1 MSFGPTVFD
10 CDAVAFD
17 IAEFRKPFAEGSYK
31 WPIILARS
39 LVKEANGGSC
49 RLLRGCHE
57 RPRCRAAEQRDEV
70 AASAEQRDEFT
81 SFHCPGPPV
90 LPTGRIAHLRTA
102 GVCCIHPTL
111 GGTR

>member
-39 LVKEANGGSC
+39 LVKEANRGSC
-49 RLLRGCHE
+49 RLLRARRKRLHS
-57 RPRCRAAEQRDEV
+57 RRAAEQRDEL
-70 AASAEQRDEFT
+70 AAPDE
-81 SFHCPGPPV
+81 S
-90 LPTGRIAHLRTA
+90 
-102 GVCCIHPTL
+102 HPTPPAKMRPNHSTVRS
-111 GGTR
+111 GAPEDKKGFPSPSA